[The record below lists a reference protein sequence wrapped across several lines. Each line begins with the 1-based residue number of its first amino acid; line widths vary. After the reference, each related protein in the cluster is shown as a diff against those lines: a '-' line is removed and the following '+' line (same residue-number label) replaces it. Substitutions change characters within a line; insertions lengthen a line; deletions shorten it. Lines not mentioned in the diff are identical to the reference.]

1 MNDEIIYGGSID
13 ADRVVII
20 TVELDTVRKYRNTQE
35 YRPVNRATCEGYE
48 AVGDGD
54 VIRQVL
60 QLYHKDNPHFTGKV
74 QVRRGDMLCFVIT
87 SLNQWLFPVS
97 KQPEHLK
104 RTNRLNRPIHHD
116 PFRLGQSRA
125 APRHRACET

>member
-1 MNDEIIYGGSID
+1 M
-13 ADRVVII
+13 II
-20 TVELDTVRKYRNTQE
+20 TVELDTVRKYRNPQE
-35 YRPVNRATCEGYE
+35 HRPVNRATCEGYE

-60 QLYHKDNPHFTGKV
+60 QLYHTNNPQFTGQV
-74 QVRRGDMLCFVIT
+74 EVRRGDMLCFVTT

-104 RTNRLNRPIHHD
+104 RTNWET
-116 PFRLGQSRA
+116 
-125 APRHRACET
+125 RHNDTE